1 MAISDKVK
9 AMIMFAENLDKNE
22 KQEVALLLIFETLSP
37 KEQNRIMEHMK
48 YKLQGKQK
56 ELQGETWWLKLKYHQ
71 AQ

>member
-48 YKLQGKQK
+48 YKLQGKQND
-56 ELQGETWWLKLKYHQ
+56 
-71 AQ
+71 